1 MTLTVIHRGKNL
13 PLLRHEAEQRIE
25 AAAAETRSRY
35 ATPGKHVIYDRKL
48 KEAERYLAAVAAG
61 NTPATLNGFPYMK
74 REVGKTAPT
83 AVDLANLWI
92 AMNAAWEDVSAT
104 IEEISITAKAEARAA
119 GTAED
124 IASIAGTAAAALD
137 AIGEKPPQRPNKP
150 RR

>member
-25 AAAAETRSRY
+25 AAAAETRSRF

-48 KEAERYLAAVAAG
+48 KEAERYLVAVSSG
-61 NTPATLNGFPYMK
+61 STPNINGYPYMK
-74 REVGKTAPT
+74 KEVGKTAPT
-83 AVDLANLWI
+83 AVDLANLWVM
-92 AMNAAWEDVSAT
+92 MNSAWEDVSAT
-104 IEEISITAKAEARAA
+104 IEEISITAKAQARAA

-124 IASIAGTAAAALD
+124 IASIADTAAAALD